1 VKGRYGWGL
10 LLLVVVSWDVAAAF
24 TNGETLTWTFRRAV
38 SQTGW
43 RWPVLVLIALL
54 VVHLFLPEHL
64 AEQYDPLDR
73 LYRHV
78 DPVTQTRKHPKNE
91 VRPSPP
97 STSEPEPR

>member
-43 RWPVLVLIALL
+43 RWPVLLLIVLL

-64 AEQYDPLDR
+64 AEKYPVHQIRTPPDR
-73 LYRHV
+73 
-78 DPVTQTRKHPKNE
+78 
-91 VRPSPP
+91 RPP
-97 STSEPEPR
+97 TSSQPTEPQPR